1 MLGRD
6 TVWVIRDGQDTET
19 GPEQVVRGD
28 LVRVRPGL
36 SWEAACTQE
45 RLRKH
50 GYNCI
55 MTQTDFSRFAVVSRR
70 TALSG
75 ALGAALLAV
84 AGCGNDDSALSGGAS
99 GATSPATT
107 PSPRAGLPS
116 AAASSASSTEAK
128 SGSSLPASAKL
139 SVSFTFAAASSGG
152 PMRNPYVAVW
162 IENSVGELV
171 KTVALWHE
179 DRGGQDR
186 WLSEMKAFSAL
197 GAADAQTVSS
207 ATRQPGS
214 YAVEWDG
221 STLEGGRATAGTYQL
236 FVEAAREHGPYEIV
250 QQEVSLG
257 SKAATFA
264 LTPSGELTEASAAYA
279 L

>member
-1 MLGRD
+1 MRD
-6 TVWVIRDGQDTET
+6 YT
-19 GPEQVVRGD
+19 
-28 LVRVRPGL
+28 
-36 SWEAACTQE
+36 CT
-45 RLRKH
+45 
-50 GYNCI
+50 
-55 MTQTDFSRFAVVSRR
+55 MTQNDFSRFAVVSRR

-84 AGCGNDDSALSGGAS
+84 AGCSNDDSALPGAAS

-107 PSPRAGLPS
+107 PSASAASPS
-116 AAASSASSTEAK
+116 AASSSSSAEAK

-162 IENSVGELV
+162 MENSAGQLV

-179 DRGGQDR
+179 DHGGQDR

-207 ATRQPGS
+207 ATRQPGTYS
-214 YAVEWDG
+214 VQWDG
-221 STLEGGRATAGTYQL
+221 STLQGARATAATYQL
-236 FVEAAREHGPYEIV
+236 FIEAAREHGPYELL

-257 SKAATFA
+257 SKAAAFT
-264 LTPSGELTEASAAYA
+264 LTPSGELTEANAAYT